1 MDVRTGNIYESTCN
15 DDHEKGTGDTFF
27 KLSGDNCT
35 DYCRLASKFCCI
47 CIKKE
52 FRAKCRRFEPKR
64 GFKLVKRGEE

>member
-1 MDVRTGNIYESTCN
+1 MDVRTGNIYEGPVK
-15 DDHEKGTGDTFF
+15 DGREEKTEEGFF

-64 GFKLVKRGEE
+64 GFKLVKRGEG